1 MAVALGLRIG
11 FGPHIVGPAG
21 PAALASYT
29 RAVLCTSTRV
39 SLQWIC
45 PMSTKKLSKKRLAKG
60 PLSPKAAPAPRSKKP
75 QTATRNSGPPR
86 RSKRALSPL
95 EVQLR
100 KALAEMGLARARR
113 VFAAVEASFHD

>member
-1 MAVALGLRIG
+1 MLR
-11 FGPHIVGPAG
+11 
-21 PAALASYT
+21 
-29 RAVLCTSTRV
+29 TSTRV

-45 PMSTKKLSKKRLAKG
+45 PMSTKKLTKNRLAKA
-60 PLSPKAAPAPRSKKP
+60 PAPPKAPPAPRSKKA
-75 QTATRNSGPPR
+75 QSASRNPPR

-113 VFAAVEASFHD
+113 VFAAVEASFDD